1 MSTGSLAIV
10 GLGSNLGDRG
20 AILDEA
26 LDALQAE
33 PHVHLHT
40 ISSYYESPPVGGPAG
55 QGPFLNA
62 AALLEPAL
70 DPLSLLELLHRIE
83 ARFGR
88 DRTERWGPR
97 TLDLDLLL
105 YGEEVRRTPQIV
117 VPHPRLAF
125 RRFALV
131 PAVEVAPWSID
142 PHTGL
147 TINELLTSLDRR
159 PSLVALAAVD
169 PSDARSAELVARVQ
183 HDVVDRLGAVALK
196 REERA
201 GTGSSPA
208 AAPTHPLD
216 RHYAEVQAIA
226 RRTDAAECA
235 RNVPGAGWLVADF
248 SLDLELQRGSTLERT
263 EPAADEAAWKHVW
276 NLFIHQRAAEAAVA
290 RALPPTF
297 VVLIGSQAEARAVRD
312 RGFPR
317 PILIPESADPEA
329 VVAEIVTTCGAT
341 RS

>member
-1 MSTGSLAIV
+1 MSTGSLAII

-40 ISSYYESPPVGGPAG
+40 ISSYYESPPIGGPSG

-88 DRTERWGPR
+88 ERTERWGSR

-105 YGEEVRRTPQIV
+105 YGEEVRRTPQII

-169 PSDARSAELVARVQ
+169 PADAASVELVARVQ
-183 HDVVDRLGAVALK
+183 RDVVNRLGAVALK
-196 REERA
+196 RGGR
-201 GTGSSPA
+201 GGSPA
-208 AAPTHPLD
+208 TDPPAPPID
-216 RHYAEVQAIA
+216 RHKADVQAIA
-226 RRTDAAECA
+226 RPTD
-235 RNVPGAGWLVADF
+235 
-248 SLDLELQRGSTLERT
+248 
-263 EPAADEAAWKHVW
+263 
-276 NLFIHQRAAEAAVA
+276 
-290 RALPPTF
+290 
-297 VVLIGSQAEARAVRD
+297 
-312 RGFPR
+312 
-317 PILIPESADPEA
+317 
-329 VVAEIVTTCGAT
+329 
-341 RS
+341 